1 MTIEQ
6 ILKSI
11 KEVPQNLSMKVID
24 LFSGAGGF
32 SEGFRQA
39 GFDVVWA
46 IDNWE
51 RACETHRKNHSETEV
66 LEEDIMEVD
75 IDDIPDVD
83 VIIGSPP
90 CKEFSYA
97 NNGGNGDIEKG
108 MAFIYRFLEVVYKKN
123 PEYWIMENVPRVA
136 DHLDDKVPLRKLGID
151 EDGTFKVPDKNVL
164 NCANYG
170 TPQRRKRLFS
180 GDYPLP
186 EENDQQTTLGDVINF
201 FPSQTESRDEKKIS
215 DPNYDLEL
223 EEESLTDH
231 FYNTHLTQREKA
243 EIEKKK
249 IDHSYYGSM
258 IFPDDTSS
266 PSRTVV
272 ALNRRVSRE
281 TIVLKDDSREGYS
294 DLRMPSLRELASLQ
308 GFPIHYQ
315 FDGRGFSQKRRLI
328 GNAVPPT
335 LSFNLAKAIAKEEDM
350 DVKRIIDRDIAD
362 VSVDMNDRDYSN
374 RGNRKLSISRKFRHH
389 VPYDDMREFRVDLE
403 NEKENQPKHP
413 LSKNVEV
420 EIEHPVRFFCKFYKG
435 YASDVESTRYTFDDA
450 EKILN
455 QLRDHDE
462 SSEPKIRGFL
472 EKLVKLGEDIPD
484 ATTFQAIRSRRKN
497 PDNTIEYDL
506 LERIGDIV
514 DSSFPEEKFGDKNV
528 HTHLLEGT
536 KTPYRTAT
544 KIVACAYFAD
554 KLNRCGCWINR
565 NPSKLYIPDDVS
577 IDEDTIENLN
587 HKCDECVDEE
597 VRKPVAPTPKSS
609 K

>member
-1 MTIEQ
+1 ME
-6 ILKSI
+6 
-11 KEVPQNLSMKVID
+11 VID

-46 IDNWE
+46 IDSWE
-51 RACETHRKNHSETEV
+51 RACETHRKNHGETEV

-75 IDDIPDVD
+75 IDDIPDAD

-108 MAFIYRFLEVVYKKN
+108 MAFIYRFLEIVYKKN

-136 DHLDDKVPLRKLGID
+136 DYLDDEVPLRKLGID
-151 EDGTFKVPDKNVL
+151 EDGTFKIPRKKVL

-170 TPQRRKRLFS
+170 TPQRRKRIFS

-186 EENDQQTTLGDVINF
+186 EEKEQQNTLGDVINF
-201 FPSQTESRDEKKIS
+201 FPSQTENSGKTKIK

-223 EEESLTDH
+223 EEDKLTDH
-231 FYNTHLTQREKA
+231 FYNTHLTHREKA

-249 IDHSYYGSM
+249 IDHSYYGPM

-281 TIVLKDDSREGYS
+281 TIVLEDDSRKGYS

-308 GFPIHYQ
+308 GFPIDYQ

-350 DVKRIIDRDIAD
+350 DVQGSIKRSISEI
-362 VSVDMNDRDYSN
+362 SVDMNDRDYSN

-403 NEKENQPKHP
+403 NEKEEKPRHP
-413 LSKNVEV
+413 LSDHLEDGLD
-420 EIEHPVRFFCKFYKG
+420 HPARFFCKFYKG
-435 YASDVESTRYTFDDA
+435 YASDVESTRYDFNDA
-450 EKILN
+450 TKVLN
-455 QLRDHDE
+455 QLRSHDE
-462 SSEPKIRGFL
+462 TSEQKIRAFL
-472 EKLVKLGEDIPD
+472 EKLVELGEDVPD

-506 LERIGDIV
+506 LQRIGNLV
-514 DSSFPEEKFGDKNV
+514 DSSFPEDKFGDKNV
-528 HTHLLEGT
+528 KTHLIDGT
-536 KTPYRTAT
+536 ETPYRTAT
-544 KIVACAYFAD
+544 KIVACAYLAE
-554 KLNRCGCWINR
+554 KLNNCSCWIR
-565 NPSKLYIPDDVS
+565 NNPAETYIPEDVS
-577 IDEDTIENLN
+577 SDFDIIDLDHECEDCIDEKI
-587 HKCDECVDEE
+587 
-597 VRKPVAPTPKSS
+597 RKPMTPTA
-609 K
+609 